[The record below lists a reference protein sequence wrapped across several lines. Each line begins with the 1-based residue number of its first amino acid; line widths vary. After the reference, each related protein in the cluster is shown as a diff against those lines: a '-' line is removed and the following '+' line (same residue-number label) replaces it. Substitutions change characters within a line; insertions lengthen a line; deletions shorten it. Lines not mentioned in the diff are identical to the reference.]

1 MGVMEKMR
9 GSTKYILWLLIFSFG
24 ILWVLADTNVFE
36 TMQAGPQSMGQVN
49 GESIS
54 IQEYNQKVQNYT
66 ERYRQQ
72 TGESVTQELRAYYE
86 DQAWEE
92 LVLDILLKQK
102 MDELGIVVTDQ
113 EVVDM
118 VTGPNPDPFIRQ
130 QFTDET
136 GQINRQ
142 ALNQAISA
150 EENTQV
156 WIMIEQQLRDKRR
169 REKLAN
175 YMDASVV
182 VTDADIQKSFINQNS
197 TVSFEYVRVPYS
209 TVTEDMLSYEDSDLR
224 GYYNDNKEKYKRNKT
239 WQISFVSWDKSPTEQ
254 DTNRVFS
261 EVRDLREDFASTEDD
276 SLFFLRW
283 ESDKEY
289 NLSSVS
295 ADDIREE
302 YRPVLDLEVGEVSEI
317 VVDANDRLH
326 LLKKVGEEN
335 GEVQFVDYTRG
346 INADPISTIDAI
358 AREAD
363 DFSFFAEEE
372 GFKDEAE
379 RRELTVRSANATEG
393 TPFVPGLGQS
403 RQVMTFLESS
413 EKGAVSPVFELPQQF
428 VVVQVEDVILEG
440 YRPFEDVKSQVE
452 NAYKNQLRKERVA
465 QQVTEA
471 RTQQTE
477 LSAIATALSVNTMSA
492 EAINYDAQFIPGA
505 GREPVV
511 LGAARG
517 IELNALS
524 EVIEGESATF
534 VVQVTNRNEADPA
547 TITGEQQQQLST
559 QLEQERRQ
567 AIMNT
572 WMEELKE
579 DAKIKDYR
587 HLLTQR

>member
-403 RQVMTFLESS
+403 RQVMTFL
-413 EKGAVSPVFELPQQF
+413 
-428 VVVQVEDVILEG
+428 
-440 YRPFEDVKSQVE
+440 
-452 NAYKNQLRKERVA
+452 
-465 QQVTEA
+465 
-471 RTQQTE
+471 
-477 LSAIATALSVNTMSA
+477 
-492 EAINYDAQFIPGA
+492 
-505 GREPVV
+505 
-511 LGAARG
+511 
-517 IELNALS
+517 
-524 EVIEGESATF
+524 
-534 VVQVTNRNEADPA
+534 
-547 TITGEQQQQLST
+547 
-559 QLEQERRQ
+559 
-567 AIMNT
+567 
-572 WMEELKE
+572 
-579 DAKIKDYR
+579 
-587 HLLTQR
+587 

>member
-1 MGVMEKMR
+1 
-9 GSTKYILWLLIFSFG
+9 
-24 ILWVLADTNVFE
+24 
-36 TMQAGPQSMGQVN
+36 
-49 GESIS
+49 
-54 IQEYNQKVQNYT
+54 
-66 ERYRQQ
+66 
-72 TGESVTQELRAYYE
+72 
-86 DQAWEE
+86 
-92 LVLDILLKQK
+92 
-102 MDELGIVVTDQ
+102 
-113 EVVDM
+113 
-118 VTGPNPDPFIRQ
+118 
-130 QFTDET
+130 
-136 GQINRQ
+136 
-142 ALNQAISA
+142 
-150 EENTQV
+150 
-156 WIMIEQQLRDKRR
+156 
-169 REKLAN
+169 
-175 YMDASVV
+175 
-182 VTDADIQKSFINQNS
+182 
-197 TVSFEYVRVPYS
+197 
-209 TVTEDMLSYEDSDLR
+209 MLSYEDSDLR

-413 EKGAVSPVFELPQQF
+413 KKGAVSPVFELPQQF

-534 VVQVTNRNEADPA
+534 VVQVTNRIEADPA